1 MSSIIP
7 VLEVFG
13 PTIQGEGAV
22 IGQKTMFVRTG
33 GCDYR
38 CSWCDSAFTWDG
50 TGKSEAL
57 TAEAIVERLD
67 TLAPASYGHVTI
79 SGGNP
84 LLHKGIGRLVTLLQA
99 RGIQTA
105 VETQGTFWQ
114 DWLKQI
120 DAVTISPKP
129 PSSGMK
135 TNWESLNQC
144 LTQLEASQVSI
155 KVVVFNQTDYQYAK
169 EVHQRFPAYDF
180 YLQVGNEDPTTANQ
194 QKLMH
199 DLLQQY
205 EQLIDWTMNDEE
217 MNRVRVLPQLH
228 TLLWGNKRGV

>member
-1 MSSIIP
+1 MVKPIP

-13 PTIQGEGAV
+13 PTIQGEGMV

-57 TAEAIVERLD
+57 QPEEIINRLD
-67 TLAPASYGHVTI
+67 ALAPSQYKHVTI

-84 LLHKGIGRLVTLLQA
+84 LLHQGIAQLIEQLNE
-99 RGIQTA
+99 RGIKTA
-105 VETQGTFWQ
+105 VETQGSLWQ
-114 DWLKQI
+114 DWLLAV
-120 DAVTISPKP
+120 DDVTISPKP

-135 TNWESLNQC
+135 TDWDKLDYFIDTLEPSQLSL
-144 LTQLEASQVSI
+144 
-155 KVVVFNQTDYQYAK
+155 KVVVFDEIDYAYAK
-169 EVHQRFPAYDF
+169 DVHKRYPTTSL
-180 YLQVGNEDPTTANQ
+180 YLQVGNEDTTTGDQNR
-194 QKLMH
+194 
-199 DLLQQY
+199 LLTQLLDRY
-205 EQLIDWTMNDEE
+205 EQLINWTMEDTE
-217 MNRVRVLPQLH
+217 MNYVRVLPQLH